1 MSLRMALLGLLEAKG
16 PASGYD
22 LAKSFE
28 RSLNHVWQAGHT
40 QIYPELVK
48 MDSDGLITI
57 QSEGARGRKIYAI
70 TPDGKG
76 LLHDWLR
83 DHEPAITIRSD
94 IALQAFLLPLLETPQ
109 AIDVLERI
117 KRSFEERLSVLQC
130 FPDPESKS
138 DLGRF
143 ALKLGLAQT
152 RTGLAWADEC
162 LAELRSRL

>member
-1 MSLRMALLGLLEAKG
+1 MSLRMALLGLLEVKG

-48 MDSDGLITI
+48 MDSDGLIAV

-70 TPDGKG
+70 TQEGMDQ
-76 LLHDWLR
+76 LRAWLQDR
-83 DHEPAITIRSD
+83 DPAITIRSE
-94 IALQAFLLPLLETPQ
+94 IALQAFLLPLLETRQ

-117 KRSFEERLSVLQC
+117 RHSFAERLSVLEC
-130 FPDPESKS
+130 YPDPETKPNF
-138 DLGRF
+138 GRF

-152 RTGLAWADEC
+152 RTGLAWAEEC